1 MSNQIRLYKIY
12 CSVTPKFLDSTPIS
26 TVEILL
32 SGFHKHRHIPGRQRH
47 SLTAAILLPRWLS
60 SKESAFQCKRCRRR
74 RLERSPGKG
83 SGNSL
88 QYSCLENP
96 MDRGVWQATFH
107 GVAKESDTTQ
117 QLNNINSLTK
127 AMFHSSQGEQ
137 NLSSVAFQKTT
148 RL

>member
-60 SKESAFQCKRCRRR
+60 SKESACQVRDPGSVPG
-74 RLERSPGKG
+74 LGRSPGEG
-83 SGNSL
+83 IGNPL
-88 QYSCLENP
+88 QYSCLENS
-96 MDRGVWQATFH
+96 MDRGAW
-107 GVAKESDTTQ
+107 
-117 QLNNINSLTK
+117 
-127 AMFHSSQGEQ
+127 
-137 NLSSVAFQKTT
+137 
-148 RL
+148 

>member
-96 MDRGVWQATFH
+96 MDRGVWQATVH
-107 GVAKESDTTQ
+107 KAGKSGA
-117 QLNNINSLTK
+117 QLK
-127 AMFHSSQGEQ
+127 R
-137 NLSSVAFQKTT
+137 LSKHT
-148 RL
+148 

>member
-60 SKESAFQCKRCRRR
+60 SKESAFQCR
-74 RLERSPGKG
+74 RLNFNPWVGKTPWRRKWQPTSVFLPGESQGQRSLAG
-83 SGNSL
+83 
-88 QYSCLENP
+88 YSP
-96 MDRGVWQATFH
+96 QRVS
-107 GVAKESDTTQ
+107 KESDTTR
-117 QLNNINSLTK
+117 QLNNTNLTPK
-127 AMFHSSQGEQ
+127 EY
-137 NLSSVAFQKTT
+137 
-148 RL
+148 RLKPY